1 MARAKGKQDSRQSST
16 LQKWSISESLARSC
30 SSSSFVLRTWLIN
43 QNPIREQKNGPST
56 F

>member
-1 MARAKGKQDSRQSST
+1 MARAKGKQDSRQSPT

-30 SSSSFVLRTWLIN
+30 PSSSFVLRIGLIN
-43 QNPIREQKNGPST
+43 QNPIRKRKSGPST